1 MTQMLSIVRL
11 ALLASALA
19 LRAAAVDSAA
29 GHDFFENKIRPLL
42 IEHCLKCHDGGSPDK
57 PKGGLALDTRAGWE
71 KGGEHGSAIIP
82 GQPDKSLLIRAL
94 RYTDKDLQ
102 MPPKGKQLSASQVAL
117 FEEWVRMGA
126 PDPRTGKPAGPP
138 LSNPTVVKNH
148 WAFQPVKEPSVPQ
161 IRNPKSEIRNPIDAF
176 ILAKL
181 APKGWTLSPPADPRT
196 LIRRLTFDLHGLP
209 PPMAEV
215 EAFERACQM
224 GNRQSAIGISSTA
237 SSPLRVTA
245 NAGAATGSTS
255 RATRTRRATS
265 PATSSAASP
274 SATPTATG
282 SSTPSTKTALT
293 INFSPPRSP
302 PTSPSPKPSPKSK
315 VQSPKPPKPTLN
327 SQLSTLK
334 RRAATWP
341 RWASSLWAA
350 AS

>member
-1 MTQMLSIVRL
+1 MPSIVRL
-11 ALLASALA
+11 ALLASAFA
-19 LRAAAVDSAA
+19 LRAAAADSAA

-42 IEHCLKCHDGGSPDK
+42 IEHCLKCHDGGSPEK

-181 APKGWTLSPPADPRT
+181 APKGWTLSPPAAPRT
-196 LIRRLTFDLHGLP
+196 LAAAPKAPAMKT
-209 PPMAEV
+209 
-215 EAFERACQM
+215 
-224 GNRQSAIGISSTA
+224 AIGQ
-237 SSPLRVTA
+237 TA
-245 NAGAATGSTS
+245 NSI
-255 RATRTRRATS
+255 
-265 PATSSAASP
+265 
-274 SATPTATG
+274 
-282 SSTPSTKTALT
+282 L
-293 INFSPPRSP
+293 
-302 PTSPSPKPSPKSK
+302 
-315 VQSPKPPKPTLN
+315 PPKPGYWW
-327 SQLSTLK
+327 
-334 RRAATWP
+334 R
-341 RWASSLWAA
+341 
-350 AS
+350 